1 MQPITKLTPALQ
13 LLIEPSKGYKCISF
27 ELGAYCL
34 PRFSRK
40 KLNNLQTLGLFCKMS
55 EKRNPGIYTIAVY
68 IFHQKGTREIRTAD
82 LFLKEM
88 VTFPFIK
95 LFTELLDVNKKPID
109 PMAYAIFSFPT
120 EVYIDYS
127 IPWEVWMLL
136 YFSRTRFRDQL
147 LLEVK

>member
-55 EKRNPGIYTIAVY
+55 EKRNPGIY
-68 IFHQKGTREIRTAD
+68 
-82 LFLKEM
+82 
-88 VTFPFIK
+88 
-95 LFTELLDVNKKPID
+95 
-109 PMAYAIFSFPT
+109 
-120 EVYIDYS
+120 
-127 IPWEVWMLL
+127 IP
-136 YFSRTRFRDQL
+136 
-147 LLEVK
+147 